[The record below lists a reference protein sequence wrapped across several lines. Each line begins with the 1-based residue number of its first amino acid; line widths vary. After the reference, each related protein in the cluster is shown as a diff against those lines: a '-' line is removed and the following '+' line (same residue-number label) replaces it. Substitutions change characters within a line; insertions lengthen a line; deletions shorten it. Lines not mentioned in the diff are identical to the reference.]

1 MKLGKILNNIEF
13 ESKNFADLDITGIE
27 HDSRRIK
34 NGDIYVCLKG
44 LSVDG
49 HDYARAACDAG
60 ASCIIA
66 ERYMEGID
74 AVQILVQDSRVAYSV
89 AASNWYGNP
98 YKRLKII
105 AVTGTKGKTT
115 TTQVIRTILE
125 TAGYKTAVMGTL
137 GTFIGKEKY
146 EQNLT
151 TPDPMDFHKLLSI
164 IAKKKC
170 GYVVMELSA
179 HALYLKKTEPVKF
192 VAGVFTN
199 LSHDHLDDFITME
212 NYMNAKK
219 KLFMGDK
226 CEIGVINI
234 DDDAYSDI
242 MSEFEGSKLV
252 TYGTKPQANY
262 RAQNVKCNLSDV
274 QYCVDLDGECRG
286 ITFAI
291 PGMFNVYNSLA
302 AVTVCRELGVSI
314 GDILNGISKVKN
326 VDGRME
332 SIDCGQDF
340 TVIVDYAHSPDS
352 LSNVLTAAR
361 GFTHNKVISVFGCG
375 GDRDT
380 KKRPVMGA
388 LSNELADYTI
398 ITSDNPRT
406 EDPDS
411 IIDMIEAGMIT
422 NEYKRITDRTLA
434 IYDSLDMAQKGDVVV
449 IAGKGHET
457 YQDVMGKKHHFDDR
471 EVVRQYFKEKEQE

>member
-1 MKLGKILNNIEF
+1 MKLSEILNNIEY
-13 ESKNFADLDITGIE
+13 SSRNFGEIDITGIE
-27 HDSRRIK
+27 HDSRRVK
-34 NGDIYVCLKG
+34 KGDIYVCLKG

-66 ERYMEGID
+66 EHFVEGID
-74 AVQILVQDSRVAYSV
+74 AVQIVVGDSRTAYSV
-89 AASNWYGNP
+89 AASNWHKNP
-98 YKRLKII
+98 YKNLKII

-115 TTQVIRTILE
+115 TAQVIRTILE
-125 TAGYKTAVMGTL
+125 HAGYKTAVMGTL
-137 GTFIGKEKY
+137 GTFIGEKKY

-151 TPDPMDFHKLLSI
+151 TPDPMDFHKLLAI
-164 IAKKKC
+164 IAENEC
-170 GYVVMELSA
+170 DYVVMELSA
-179 HALYLKKTEPVKF
+179 HALYLKKTEPVKY

-212 NYMNAKK
+212 NYMNAKRT
-219 KLFMGDK
+219 LFEGDK
-226 CEIGVINI
+226 CKLGVINI
-234 DDDAYSDI
+234 DDEASPEMMADFAGHKI
-242 MSEFEGSKLV
+242 V
-252 TYGTKPQANY
+252 TYGTKLQANY

-274 QYCVDLDGECRG
+274 QYCVDMDGESRE
-286 ITFAI
+286 ITFTI
-291 PGMFNVYNSLA
+291 PGLFNVYNSLA
-302 AVTVCRELGVSI
+302 AVSVCKELGISTD
-314 GDILNGISKVKN
+314 DILVGISKVKN

-411 IIDMIEAGMIT
+411 IIDMIEAGILT
-422 NEYKRITDRTLA
+422 TEYKRITDRTQA
-434 IYDSLDMAQKGDVVV
+434 IYSSLGMAKKGDVVV